1 MIEKLKAFVNWVLD
15 SKVGNGFSFILYMVM
30 CFVLGLILKASFV
43 EIAAALFAGL
53 GVQTGQRTY
62 TKVSLTKAELKNG
75 KTPASDPKAPQ

>member
-1 MIEKLKAFVNWVLD
+1 MITKLKAAINWILE
-15 SKVGNGFSFILYMVM
+15 SKVGNGFSFLLYMAM
-30 CFVLGLILKASFV
+30 CFTTGLILKASFV

-75 KTPASDPKAPQ
+75 QVPASDPKEGA